1 MRHLHS
7 MTSDWIRP
15 EAYLIHVL
23 FPTSIK
29 YIERFICG
37 FFSQSTFHFHK
48 MNIFQ
53 LMFNSSIKRNR
64 TEKID
69 THIDLNIV

>member
-37 FFSQSTFHFHK
+37 FFFPVNFSFSQNEH
-48 MNIFQ
+48 I
-53 LMFNSSIKRNR
+53 SINVQFKHQTKPNR
-64 TEKID
+64 E
-69 THIDLNIV
+69 N